1 MNYTIIENGVVGN
14 VIVLRPANAG
24 EFPGAV
30 ALHDRPVGIGD
41 TYSDGRFRRDGEEV
55 LTADEEIAAMQT
67 AAVVALRFVTVDN
80 DRLAAGALYPKWTAG
95 AHAVGDI
102 YTARG
107 QVWECIQAYDN
118 AVYPDIKPGNAAWGT
133 FHRPLH
139 ATAPEQA
146 RPFVQP
152 TGAHDIYKAGEYMTL
167 DGVLWKCKADTAY
180 SPAEYADAWEV
191 QDA

>member
-1 MNYTIIENGVVGN
+1 MNYAIIENGAVAN
-14 VIVLRPANAG
+14 VIVLRAANAG
-24 EFPGAV
+24 DFPGAV
-30 ALHDRPVGIGD
+30 ALHERPVGIGD

-55 LTADEEIAAMQT
+55 LTAAEEITTMQA

-80 DRLAAGALYPKWTAG
+80 DRLAAGALYPRWTAG
-95 AHAVGDI
+95 AHSTGDI

-118 AVYPDIKPGNAAWGT
+118 VVYPDIVPGNAAWGT

-146 RPFVQP
+146 RPFVAP

-167 DGVLWKCKADTAY
+167 DGTLYKCLTDTAY
-180 SPAEYADAWEV
+180 SPAEYAAAWEV

>member
-1 MNYTIIENGVVGN
+1 MNYAIIENGVVGN

-24 EFPGAV
+24 EFPDAV

-41 TYSDGRFRRDGEEV
+41 SYQDGKFWRDGEEV
-55 LTADEEIAAMQT
+55 LTAAEKIAAMQT
-67 AAVVALRFVTVDN
+67 AAVAALRFVVADN
-80 DRLAAGALYPKWTAG
+80 DRLAASALYPKWVEG
-95 AHAVGDI
+95 EHAAGDI

-107 QVWECIQAYDN
+107 QVWECIQSYDN
-118 AVYPDIKPGNAAWGT
+118 AVYPDIVPGGAAWGT

-139 ATAPEQA
+139 ATTTEQA

-167 DGVLWKCKADTAY
+167 DGTLYKCVEDTAY
-180 SPAEYADAWEV
+180 SPAEYAAAWEAV
-191 QDA
+191 T

>member
-1 MNYTIIENGVVGN
+1 MNYAIIENGVVGN

-41 TYSDGRFRRDGEEV
+41 SYQDGKFWRDGEEV
-55 LTADEEIAAMQT
+55 LTAAEEIAAMQT
-67 AAVVALRFVTVDN
+67 AAVAVLRFVTVDN
-80 DRLAAGALYPKWTAG
+80 DRLAAGALYPKWAAG
-95 AHAVGDI
+95 AHSMGDI

-107 QVWECIQAYDN
+107 QVWECIQGYDN
-118 AVYPDIKPGNAAWGT
+118 AVYPDIVPGGTAWGT

-139 ATAPEQA
+139 ATSPDTA
-146 RPFVQP
+146 RPWVQP

-167 DGVLWKCKADTAY
+167 DGVLYKCLQDTAH
-180 SPAEYADAWEV
+180 SPTEYADAWEAV
-191 QDA
+191 V

>member
-1 MNYTIIENGVVGN
+1 MNYAIIENGVVGN

-24 EFPGAV
+24 EFPSAV

-139 ATAPEQA
+139 AAAPEQA
-146 RPFVQP
+146 RPFVAP

-167 DGVLWKCKADTAY
+167 DGVLYKCLTDTAY
-180 SPAEYADAWEV
+180 SPAEYAAAWEV

>member
-1 MNYTIIENGVVGN
+1 MRYAIIENGTVTN
-14 VIVLRPANAG
+14 VIALRETNAG

-30 ALHDRPVGIGD
+30 ALHGCPVGIGD
-41 TYSDGRFRRDGEEV
+41 SCADGRFYRDGEEV

-67 AAVVALRFVTVDN
+67 AAVAALRFVVADN
-80 DRLAAGALYPKWTAG
+80 DRLAAGALYPKWIEGQHAAG
-95 AHAVGDI
+95 EI

-118 AVYPDIKPGNAAWGT
+118 AVYPDIVPGNAAWGT

-146 RPFVQP
+146 RPFVAP

-167 DGVLWKCKADTAY
+167 DGTLYKCVQDTAY
-180 SPAEYADAWEV
+180 SPTEYAAAWEAV
-191 QDA
+191 T